1 MIQLFQMDRLENF
14 YKKVNGGY
22 FYFIGVATSIVS
34 IVISIVLYTA
44 GGAAYSIFTNYISDL
59 GALNAPNN
67 AYLAFSAG
75 LIINSAISPFGWLFL
90 VIFFQNKDSRQKK
103 TIQYWFIANII
114 TTIGS
119 FMVAILPQDLVLIP
133 HVIAAFAVFIF
144 GMLSYLIFGIIIL
157 RTDKIA
163 NYHSI
168 PGFFLAAISI
178 IFMMSWVFNNESIMR
193 FFEWLVLFGGWAFG
207 IYLGFFSLKAR

>member
-1 MIQLFQMDRLENF
+1 MDRMKVF

-34 IVISIVLYTA
+34 IVISIALYTA
-44 GGAAYSIFTNYISDL
+44 GGATYSILTNYISDL
-59 GALNAPNN
+59 GALSTPNN
-67 AYLAFSAG
+67 AYLAFSTG
-75 LIINSAISPFGWLFL
+75 LIINSAISPFGWFFL
-90 VIFFQNKDSRQKK
+90 VILFQNKDSKQKK
-103 TIQYWFIANII
+103 TIQYWVLANII

-119 FMVAILPQDLVLIP
+119 FMVALLPQDTVLIP

-144 GMLSYLIFGIIIL
+144 GTLSYLIFGIITL
-157 RTDKIA
+157 RADKIA

-207 IYLGFFSLKAR
+207 IYLGVFCLKIK